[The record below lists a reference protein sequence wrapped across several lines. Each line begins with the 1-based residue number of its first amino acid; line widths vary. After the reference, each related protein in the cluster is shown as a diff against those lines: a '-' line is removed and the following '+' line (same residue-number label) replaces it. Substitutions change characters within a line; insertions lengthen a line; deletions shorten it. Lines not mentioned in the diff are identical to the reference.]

1 MNSDLETLSDWF
13 KANKLSVNASKT
25 KYMVFKCKKSAEAQT
40 TQPDLYIDNE
50 VLEKVPVTKFLGVYI
65 HPLKCVQWPV
75 LLGGALGRMF
85 GGSSNF
91 LLTFDSWPGF

>member
-1 MNSDLETLSDWF
+1 MAKLVL
-13 KANKLSVNASKT
+13 NKDKCVQIYLININNIIIVIL
-25 KYMVFKCKKSAEAQT
+25 KYQIFSMVFT
-40 TQPDLYIDNE
+40 LYIYYN
-50 VLEKVPVTKFLGVYI
+50 

-91 LLTFDSWPGF
+91 LLTFDSKSMYMAYVLTISW

>member
-1 MNSDLETLSDWF
+1 MSYHVIASFNTDLHDVAVSYH
-13 KANKLSVNASKT
+13 VIASFNT
-25 KYMVFKCKKSAEAQT
+25 
-40 TQPDLYIDNE
+40 DLHD
-50 VLEKVPVTKFLGVYI
+50 

-91 LLTFDSWPGF
+91 LLTFDRKSIYMIRWFIGDVTRQC